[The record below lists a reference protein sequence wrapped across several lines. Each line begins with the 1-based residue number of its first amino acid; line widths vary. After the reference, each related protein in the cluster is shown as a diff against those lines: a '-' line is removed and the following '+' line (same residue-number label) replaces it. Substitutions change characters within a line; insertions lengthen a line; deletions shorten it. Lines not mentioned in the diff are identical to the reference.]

1 MAAKGHKID
10 TAEVNELLKALILP
24 EQGFVRIAIAYSLA
38 IGILTLAV
46 PISVQTLINT
56 VVNIASVSAVITLSL
71 LLFVTLF
78 VSSFFSAM
86 RTYIMERYERHLYVR
101 LSGEISVRSM
111 LTQSKHFAGKRN
123 TNITDRYFD
132 INVFR
137 KNLPPLVVDGFALF
151 LQTLVGLTL
160 VSLYHPL
167 FFIMS
172 LLLVIL
178 VYVIWTA
185 WGKGAIITAVEMSH
199 AKYATAKWLSD
210 VALSNQIIRGEDNI
224 KFVRDKTEEKTGY
237 FVDRHIAHFKYTFAQ
252 TIAFLLLYAIASS
265 ALLGMGGLLVIQGE
279 LSIGQLVAAELILTG
294 IFFGIS
300 KAAYYLKLYYEMC
313 GAADELGMVFK
324 LPLERE
330 AIGKLTLTSDD
341 RQIHIHQLMCC
352 DTQVYPL
359 DTVLDGGSRVLV
371 MDMSA
376 SEREALV
383 DVLSGKEDPVSGW
396 FRFGDKDARDLTRC
410 ALRQA
415 TFIIDDDTIFECT
428 VYELFK
434 LDNAAITISQIED
447 ALTRFD
453 LRETIARLP
462 GDLEATLSVTG
473 WPLTKA
479 EYIRLKLAVA
489 TTSNVHLIIITPSF
503 DQMPLP
509 DRLAAL
515 DALDAHNATV
525 LYFSMDERLGNEAS
539 HLPSSWRRV
548 SSDSLFTR
556 ME

>member
-1 MAAKGHKID
+1 MAGKSLKVD
-10 TAEVNELLKALILP
+10 TAEVNELLKSLILP

-86 RTYIMERYERHLYVR
+86 RTYVMERFERHLYAR

-111 LTQSKHFAGKRN
+111 LTIPEHFAGKRN

-172 LLLVIL
+172 LLLVMF
-178 VYVIWTA
+178 VYVIWRV
-185 WGKGAIITAVEMSH
+185 WGKGAIVTAVEMSH

-210 VALSNQIIRGEDNI
+210 VALSHQIIRGEDNI

-237 FVDRHIAHFKYTFAQ
+237 FVDRHIAHFRYTFAQ
-252 TIAFLLLYAIASS
+252 TIAFLLLYAVASS

-324 LPLERE
+324 LPLEQE
-330 AIGKLTLTSDD
+330 ATGTLTLMPSDT
-341 RQIHIHQLMCC
+341 RLSLHQLVC
-352 DTQVYPL
+352 DKSHGLSINTVFEPGNRTLIL
-359 DTVLDGGSRVLV
+359 D
-371 MDMSA
+371 MPEA
-376 SEREALV
+376 NREALIS
-383 DVLSGKEDPVSGW
+383 VLSGQEASISGW
-396 FRFGDKDARDLTRC
+396 FRFGDKDSRDLTRC

-415 TFIIDDDTIFECT
+415 VFIIDDDTIFECS
-428 VYELFK
+428 VYEFFK
-434 LDNAAITISQIED
+434 LNNAEVTISQIED

-453 LRETIARLP
+453 LRDCISDLP
-462 GDLEATLSVTG
+462 GDLDASLSVTG
-473 WPLTKA
+473 WPLSRA
-479 EYIRLKLAVA
+479 EFIRLKLAVA
-489 TTSNVHLIIITPSF
+489 TTSKVNLIILTPTF
-503 DQMPLP
+503 DQLHITK
-509 DRLAAL
+509 RVSAIQAL
-515 DALDAHNATV
+515 ESSHATI
-525 LYFSMDERLGNEAS
+525 LYFSDDERLGVIGTMP
-539 HLPSSWRRV
+539 PSWQHKNFEK
-548 SSDSLFTR
+548 LLAAT
-556 ME
+556 E